1 MITNNIGIESAM
13 KHSAV
18 LFLVVSSTCST
29 VSILCRA
36 SSQGVLQYCTR
47 GFCYTKKESFNPS
60 LKLKGLNF
68 CTDAGGHVRDCE
80 LFEILGT
87 GQAET
92 FQAVECKTASCKR
105 MQEEMFQKEASTSQ
119 VYSTMDGETM
129 ELMDLDKGE
138 HVSWKEQPQ
147 RGRCYDQSLAYE
159 FDCNLVE
166 ILDEGLVLI
175 EDLRAGGIFAVQPK
189 SGFSTRE
196 GKNQQAPRTP
206 SVVTGSGITDPTQDF
221 RTNVSLNLEGL

>member
-1 MITNNIGIESAM
+1 M

-18 LFLVVSSTCST
+18 LFLVMSSTCST

-36 SSQGVLQYCTR
+36 SSQGVLQYCNR
-47 GFCYTKKESFNPS
+47 GFCYTKKEPFNPS

-87 GQAET
+87 GQAKT

-166 ILDEGLVLI
+166 ILE
-175 EDLRAGGIFAVQPK
+175 
-189 SGFSTRE
+189 
-196 GKNQQAPRTP
+196 
-206 SVVTGSGITDPTQDF
+206 
-221 RTNVSLNLEGL
+221 

>member
-1 MITNNIGIESAM
+1 M

-18 LFLVVSSTCST
+18 LFLVVSSSCSTT

-36 SSQGVLQYCTR
+36 SSPGILQYCTR
-47 GFCYTKKESFNPS
+47 GFCYTKKESLNPS

-68 CTDAGGHVRDCE
+68 CTDAGGNVRDCE

-87 GQAET
+87 GEAEA
-92 FQAVECKTASCKR
+92 FEAVECKTASCKR
-105 MQEEMFQKEASTSQ
+105 EQEEMFRKEASTSQ

-129 ELMDLDKGE
+129 ELMDLDKGD
-138 HVSWKEQPQ
+138 HVSWKEHPQ

-166 ILDEGLVLI
+166 ILE
-175 EDLRAGGIFAVQPK
+175 
-189 SGFSTRE
+189 
-196 GKNQQAPRTP
+196 
-206 SVVTGSGITDPTQDF
+206 
-221 RTNVSLNLEGL
+221 

>member
-1 MITNNIGIESAM
+1 M

-36 SSQGVLQYCTR
+36 SSQGVLQYCNR
-47 GFCYTKKESFNPS
+47 GFCYTKKDPFNPS

-87 GQAET
+87 GQAES
-92 FQAVECKTASCKR
+92 FQAVKR

-166 ILDEGLVLI
+166 ILE
-175 EDLRAGGIFAVQPK
+175 
-189 SGFSTRE
+189 
-196 GKNQQAPRTP
+196 
-206 SVVTGSGITDPTQDF
+206 
-221 RTNVSLNLEGL
+221 